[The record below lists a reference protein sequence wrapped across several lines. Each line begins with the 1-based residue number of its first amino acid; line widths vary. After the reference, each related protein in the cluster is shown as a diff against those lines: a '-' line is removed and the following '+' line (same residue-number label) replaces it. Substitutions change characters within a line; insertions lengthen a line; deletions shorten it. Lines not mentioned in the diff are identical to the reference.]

1 MSNDPASAAR
11 STPHRRQRGRVATYV
26 AIAVSTVYCTA
37 MLARPQVFLPAPI
50 RLILEYPSGYLSKLI
65 SMGLHTLE
73 VAHVGTEVRSGI
85 YLLFAAGIVP
95 WLVLALLGRGRPHD
109 LGLRCPNRLG
119 WRFTVVGYLIALP
132 FLVWMVRGTDFAG
145 PYLRQLQRAGG
156 VAFCLYYFINML
168 AEHFF
173 FHGALLAV
181 FRVGQRWP
189 APPPASFDGARG
201 LQRVF
206 QWLGFAQPPPGVH
219 GMQRALRWIGLPDG
233 CLLAVLASAMLFG
246 LVHLGKDPR
255 ELLLSLPGGVA
266 LGYLSYRTNTWLVPF
281 VLHLATAGTACAMI
295 VVTQ

>member
-1 MSNDPASAAR
+1 MSDDPTSL
-11 STPHRRQRGRVATYV
+11 THPTTLRRERGRGATYV
-26 AIAVSTVYCTA
+26 AIAVSTVYCAA
-37 MLARPQVFLPAPI
+37 MLARPQPSWPAPI
-50 RLILEYPSGYLSKLI
+50 RLILEYPSRGLSNLI
-65 SMGLHTLE
+65 DTGLDTVK
-73 VAHVGTEVRSGI
+73 VAQVGTELRSGI
-85 YLLFAAGIVP
+85 YLLLVAGVVP
-95 WLVLALLGRGRPHD
+95 WLVLTLLRRGRPYD

-156 VAFCLYYFINML
+156 VAFCLYYFVNML
-168 AEHFF
+168 TEHFL

-201 LQRVF
+201 LPRVF
-206 QWLGFAQPPPGVH
+206 QWLGFTQPPPGVY
-219 GMQRALRWIGLPDG
+219 GMRRLVHRIGLPDG

-266 LGYLSYRTNTWLVPF
+266 LGFLAYRTNTWLVPF

-295 VVTQ
+295 VVTH